1 MFGEVVPLGE
11 GTFTDLTGE
20 LWLIAADVA
29 LMLQQVL
36 AVAVGTLAQRA
47 LVDRAIYCA
56 DTLAIQLNPA
66 IVPNVGLN
74 KSIKISLLRYVINV
88 TEPNYCN

>member
-1 MFGEVVPLGE
+1 MFGEVVRLGE

-20 LWLIAADVA
+20 LRLLAADVA

-47 LVDRAIYCA
+47 LVDRAIYYRGRRSA
-56 DTLAIQLNPA
+56 VKP
-66 IVPNVGLN
+66 
-74 KSIKISLLRYVINV
+74 
-88 TEPNYCN
+88 CNSSKCWAQ

>member
-20 LWLIAADVA
+20 LRLLAADVA

-36 AVAVGTLAQRA
+36 AVAVGTLAQRT
-47 LVDRAIYCA
+47 LVDRAIY
-56 DTLAIQLNPA
+56 
-66 IVPNVGLN
+66 
-74 KSIKISLLRYVINV
+74 Y
-88 TEPNYCN
+88 